1 LRIGRDSGAT
11 RKHGYADERQESA
24 KKTQSRAI
32 CSFHSTIIGSG
43 LIAVERAKSHDHG
56 PELNCT
62 LVTWMAIIE
71 VAGRDLRSSSL
82 SVTSVPRVDSDS
94 EVSSGK
100 YGHCVPPPL
109 FNTNNANITATL
121 YTSVTLNGNQ
131 GNYKYPIVNYL
142 VPIS

>member
-1 LRIGRDSGAT
+1 MRIGRDSSAA
-11 RKHGYADERQESA
+11 RKHGYANERQESA

-71 VAGRDLRSSSL
+71 VADWDLRLFSQSL
-82 SVTSVPRVDSDS
+82 TSLPAVDPTSTICRENDGS
-94 EVSSGK
+94 CFFTTVSQAGVAK
-100 YGHCVPPPL
+100 LQH
-109 FNTNNANITATL
+109 F
-121 YTSVTLNGNQ
+121 YTSVTLDGNRR
-131 GNYKYPIVNYL
+131 NAN
-142 VPIS
+142 